1 MTTRKTKSR
10 MSALLAALVILA
22 ASFPALAEGM
32 DKNVTITIPADTIDV
47 TEAAVTDA
55 VPEFAAT
62 EPEPAEETAPT
73 AEAAPAAEPEAAEET
88 AAEAAPEPATEP
100 ETAEETVAEATTEP
114 AAEPET
120 AGETAAE
127 AAPEPTA
134 EPETAGETVAE
145 ATTEPAAEPET
156 AEETTAEA
164 TPEPATEPEAAGE
177 TAAEPEPADGQDAA
191 APETEAGPAVEQDS
205 SEEKT
210 ETEDEYEDFADFP
223 VTDFEEFEDGDGGYV
238 TPEMLQ
244 SFDAIAN
251 AERIPFSGSAEI
263 QLKNSGTIRLGD
275 RVTLQAVLRNV
286 NMDCRIVWEAND
298 SDERGW
304 FEVGNGTEY
313 SYTLTAENMTRE
325 YRVVLFTA
333 N

>member
-1 MTTRKTKSR
+1 MTTRKTKFR

-22 ASFPALAEGM
+22 ASFPALAEGT
-32 DKNVTITIPADTIDV
+32 DENVTITIPVDTIDV

-120 AGETAAE
+120 DE
-127 AAPEPTA
+127 
-134 EPETAGETVAE
+134 ETVAE
-145 ATTEPAAEPET
+145 
-156 AEETTAEA
+156 
-164 TPEPATEPEAAGE
+164 
-177 TAAEPEPADGQDAA
+177 A
-191 APETEAGPAVEQDS
+191 APETEAGPAAEQDS
-205 SEEKT
+205 SEETT

-238 TPEMLQ
+238 TPEMLE

-263 QLKNSGTIRLGD
+263 QLKNSGTIRPGD